1 VSNHTQN
8 FSNFV
13 KTSDTNNENKMQ
25 EIQEKLLAVSEGKI
39 ESKDEIYSILNN
51 FLDLLEEGTIRSAE
65 KINGNWQANTWV
77 KQGILQVFKN
87 SPITEMNLSD
97 NYKFFDK
104 DLLPLKKFDLNSGV
118 RIVPG
123 GSGIR
128 RGAFLA
134 KGVICMPPMYVNI
147 GAFVDEGTMIDSH
160 ALVGTC
166 AQIGKRVHLSAAAQ
180 VGGVL
185 EPAGAKPVIIEDDVL
200 VGGNCGIYEGVQVK
214 RRAVLAS
221 GVILTAS
228 TKVFDLVNETVITSS
243 SESPLV
249 IPEGAVLVSGSR
261 SLTSQ
266 FAKDNGLNIYSPLII
281 KYRVEKTDSK
291 TALEEALR

>member
-1 VSNHTQN
+1 MSNHTQN

-281 KYRVEKTDSK
+281 KYRDEKTDSK

>member
-1 VSNHTQN
+1 MSNHTQN

-249 IPEGAVLVSGSR
+249 IPECAVLVSGSR

-281 KYRVEKTDSK
+281 KYRDEKTDSK

>member
-281 KYRVEKTDSK
+281 KYRDEKTDSK

>member
-249 IPEGAVLVSGSR
+249 IPECAVLVSGSR

-281 KYRVEKTDSK
+281 KYRDEKTDSK